1 MKKTIVYSVLR
12 WLSVAVI
19 LGILIGKGAQNKI
32 SSAAFDDV
40 VAAVEPTMVS
50 DSVQKADTQLVK
62 RLYGLDPADYEGL
75 ELYAPVSN
83 MDAEEL
89 LIIKLKDLSQ
99 QETVSAAVEKRLQ
112 TQKKSFDG
120 YGAEQFALLNDSSVI
135 EMRGNYLLFAV
146 SKNSGDAK
154 AAFLRAI

>member
-1 MKKTIVYSVLR
+1 MKKTLVYSVLR

-40 VAAVEPTMVS
+40 AAAVEPTVVT
-50 DSVQKADTQLVK
+50 DSVQKADAQLVK

-99 QETVSAAVEKRLQ
+99 QEAVSAAVEKRLQ
-112 TQKKSFDG
+112 TQKRSFDG
-120 YGAEQFALLNDSSVI
+120 YGAEQFALLSDSSVI
-135 EMRGNYLLFAV
+135 EVRGNYLLFAV